1 MNHLRIKK
9 RNKSF
14 QTFINDEYVGML
26 YRSDFEKIGIKMK
39 TRDDQDSEEL
49 NLDITDDYLVRIMNV
64 VRDRA
69 FDKAVSYASVS
80 ECCAYDVRLKLQKKE
95 FPEYAIAE
103 TIEMMYEYNYLNDE
117 RYAESYIRCY
127 FQKKSRSL
135 IKKELD
141 MKNIKVDD
149 IEHILDTVY
158 EDEDMSEDDAIRSLL
173 EKKFK
178 DRDLSDEREKRR
190 AMNLLVR
197 HGFSFDKI
205 NNYLT

>member
-1 MNHLRIKK
+1 MNHRRIKK

-14 QTFINDEYVGML
+14 QAFINDEYVGML
-26 YRSDFEKIGIKMK
+26 YRSDLEKIGIKLK
-39 TRDDQDSEEL
+39 SSQEQDSDEL
-49 NLDITDDYLVRIMNV
+49 GFEIDDDKNHRVMNI

-80 ECCAYDVRLKLQKKE
+80 ECCAYDVKIKLQKKD
-95 FPEYAIAE
+95 FPEYAIDEA
-103 TIEMMYEYNYLNDE
+103 IEMMYEYNYINDE

-135 IKKELD
+135 IKKELE
-141 MKNIKVDD
+141 MKNVKVDD
-149 IEHILDTVY
+149 IENLLDRVY
-158 EDEDMSEDDAIRSLL
+158 EDEDMSEDEAIKSLL
-173 EKKFK
+173 DKKFK

>member
-49 NLDITDDYLVRIMNV
+49 NFDITDDNVVRIMNV